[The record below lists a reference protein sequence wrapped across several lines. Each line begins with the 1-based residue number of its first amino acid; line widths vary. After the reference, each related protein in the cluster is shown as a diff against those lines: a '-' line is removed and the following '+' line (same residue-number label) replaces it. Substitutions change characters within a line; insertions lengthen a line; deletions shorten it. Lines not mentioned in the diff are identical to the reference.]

1 QGTGGFDQTYA
12 TDVKQSA
19 STTQC
24 LDFYYYIPGAS
35 NNPKIQVG
43 WKVGEDTQQ
52 IIELTPLPE
61 NKWHNR
67 RSSFTAPSSS
77 SYQLTF
83 RMIRDGTST
92 THYFG
97 LDEIKIYDQSCE
109 SIVTTITAARTSSI
123 TMTVS
128 ATSGSPQSPVV
139 TQGTEET
146 QSTTVSTVTM
156 TTSTS
161 TTEEPLIRLFNCD
174 FSASSCFANS
184 ELLIR
189 NGSEFTSVDIIS
201 EPPRFPLSDVTSIS
215 EPTDNNENCD
225 IPYRPLIDNST
236 NTTSWDLNFCY
247 MNQCPTK
254 NQVLANCTLGN
265 YGLITIGA
273 WESDKTIV
281 ESINEGMMIQKSVEE
296 RCLLYWYYITVYDQL
311 DWGQRISVLIKSD
324 NETEIDQV
332 SAVDMVENRWYSR
345 NITFNAIF
353 ANYTLMFH
361 FEVTTEN
368 RTNDPALNKTI
379 YFALDN
385 IEIYNRNCRR
395 IFESSTS
402 TITTTVTT
410 TSQSPTA
417 TTTTAEPPP
426 PPPSNNLGLILGLSL
441 GLGIPALLSVIG
453 GVVYFIKKTK
463 ARPKVVAQNSKGT
476 AEIPMTSR
484 TNADKP

>member
-1 QGTGGFDQTYA
+1 
-12 TDVKQSA
+12 
-19 STTQC
+19 
-24 LDFYYYIPGAS
+24 
-35 NNPKIQVG
+35 
-43 WKVGEDTQQ
+43 
-52 IIELTPLPE
+52 
-61 NKWHNR
+61 
-67 RSSFTAPSSS
+67 
-77 SYQLTF
+77 
-83 RMIRDGTST
+83 
-92 THYFG
+92 
-97 LDEIKIYDQSCE
+97 
-109 SIVTTITAARTSSI
+109 
-123 TMTVS
+123 MTVS
-128 ATSGSPQSPVV
+128 TTDGSPQSPVI

-146 QSTTVSTVTM
+146 QSTTVPIVTM

-201 EPPRFPLSDVTSIS
+201 EPPRFPLSDVTSI
-215 EPTDNNENCD
+215 NETCD

-324 NETEIDQV
+324 NEIEIDQV

-345 NITFNAIF
+345 NVTFNAPF
-353 ANYTLMFH
+353 MNYTLMFH
-361 FEVTTEN
+361 FEVTNGN
-368 RTNDPALNKTI
+368 RTFDPALNKTI
-379 YFALDN
+379 YFALDS
-385 IEIYNRNCRR
+385 IEVYNRNCRSVFGPP
-395 IFESSTS
+395 IGSTS
-402 TITTTVTT
+402 TSPSPATVTT
-410 TSQSPTA
+410 TKPDDATA
-417 TTTTAEPPP
+417 APPSS
-426 PPPSNNLGLILGLSL
+426 SNNLGLGLGLSL
-441 GLGIPALLSVIG
+441 GLGIPALLLIIG
-453 GVVYFIKKTK
+453 
-463 ARPKVVAQNSKGT
+463 
-476 AEIPMTSR
+476 
-484 TNADKP
+484 